1 MGYLLP
7 KDTLSLHKGTGLDE
21 AHLFSSRVWKSLV
34 SLRSVVLLCF
44 MPLLNILL
52 VLRVRVAAAATALHG
67 MCFRVTKATMTVALK
82 NGTDVTQCPRGRSG
96 RGRP

>member
-1 MGYLLP
+1 
-7 KDTLSLHKGTGLDE
+7 
-21 AHLFSSRVWKSLV
+21 
-34 SLRSVVLLCF
+34 

-96 RGRP
+96 RGHP